1 MDFEKC
7 KKEHLKLVEPD
18 FDQIKSIIKVA
29 EIRLKAIMQ
38 IQKDDETTSIIVEGY
53 YEIIKELLVALLL
66 KNSLKSDN
74 HECLISYFKHNHKN
88 YEYECMIIHQ
98 LKNIRNRINY
108 EGILVKMPYLTA
120 NEPEFNHIINVLKD
134 LIKVY

>member
-1 MDFEKC
+1 MAIVCGIDEAGRGPVIC
-7 KKEHLKLVEPD
+7 PLVIAGTLIEERIQNQDKERMAAL
-18 FDQIKSIIKVA
+18 
-29 EIRLKAIMQ
+29 
-38 IQKDDETTSIIVEGY
+38 IIVDY